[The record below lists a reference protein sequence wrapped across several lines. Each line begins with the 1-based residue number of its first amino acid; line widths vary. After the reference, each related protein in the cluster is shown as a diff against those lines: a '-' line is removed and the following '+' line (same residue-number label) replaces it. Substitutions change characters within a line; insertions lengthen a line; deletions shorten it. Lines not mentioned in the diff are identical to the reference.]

1 VNWQLINVPIYQTT
15 RISFPIEVLSV
26 FVLISSRRYMG
37 PTQILYRL
45 LLKPRICT
53 SLPAHALYAVSWYIL
68 WYRGNLTFVQTATL
82 AQNQASELIFGAT
95 HIFVSV
101 LKDFHIEQQDTRY
114 IILNTVMSCYCY
126 CVQEVTGCGLVYWG
140 SVRGRGHGMFF
151 WGPLNLMCTAGCL
164 SVV

>member
-26 FVLISSRRYMG
+26 FVLIASGRYMG
-37 PTQILYRL
+37 PTHILYRL
-45 LLKPRICT
+45 LPKPRMCT
-53 SLPAHALYAVSWYIL
+53 SSPAHALYAVSWYIL

-101 LKDFHIEQQDTRY
+101 LEDFHIQQQETGY
-114 IILNTVMSCYCY
+114 ITLNTVMSSYCY
-126 CVQEVTGCGLVYWG
+126 CVHEVIGCGLVYWG
-140 SVRGRGHGMFF
+140 SVYGRGHEMFF

-164 SVV
+164 PVV